1 MVVAFSSG
9 LVVKAGVISGEV
21 VSATDRAATQ
31 TYEHPYPT
39 IVRPPRDPNIRL
51 VSKLDVEQSCRV
63 SRAEA
68 RAFTWRSI
76 AFIGFAGWLIAIVLG
91 VYVFAPS
98 VFPWIAAH
106 GYFMSLFG
114 VAAVLIVYAYRAAD
128 VWREWRA
135 TGRIPWRVLEIRR
148 KSVQS

>member
-21 VSATDRAATQ
+21 VSATDRAAT
-31 TYEHPYPT
+31 TGYEKPYPT

-51 VSKLDVEQSCRV
+51 VSKLEVEQACRV

-76 AFIGFAGWLIAIVLG
+76 AFIGFAGWIIALVLA
-91 VYVFAPS
+91 VYIFAPG

-114 VAAVLIVYAYRAAD
+114 VAAVLVVYAYRAAE
-128 VWREWRA
+128 VRREWKT
-135 TGRIPWRVLEIRR
+135 TGRFPWRIA
-148 KSVQS
+148 